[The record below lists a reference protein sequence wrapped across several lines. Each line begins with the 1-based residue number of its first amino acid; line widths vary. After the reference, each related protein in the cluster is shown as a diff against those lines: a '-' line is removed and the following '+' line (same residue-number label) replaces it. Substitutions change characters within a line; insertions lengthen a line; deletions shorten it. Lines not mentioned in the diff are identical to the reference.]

1 MNLKF
6 VVVGLL
12 AIAVS
17 SLSVWAEEDGTKDN
31 PYLIG
36 TEADLA
42 KVTAHGMGA
51 AGKGVYFELT
61 ADIALAAKWPGF
73 GTYAKTDPTD
83 YFSGIFDG
91 KGHKISNVVFSN
103 ASANNYR
110 GFFNQIVG
118 GTVRNL
124 TVATTGFG
132 TVDLPTGEYGCAAIA
147 GAAYDATLECCAAEG
162 TISGTHNVGGIVV
175 RIRDAS
181 LVACTNRATV
191 TGSYTKVAGVCVLD
205 EGSATGLIEGCVN
218 EGTVTAAGSAKAG
231 QDGVA
236 GVIAY
241 VHDAALTIKDCENK
255 GTVAKG
261 ATSSATA
268 KIGQIVGYIYT
279 NSGVP
284 TFEGTIKGTTA
295 VRMVGDV
302 NGKAIG
308 RHLATVSGSV
318 ATFVPDADIAS
329 GTSYKA
335 LATGTVT
342 LADFCGGI
350 RIDSSLAAVTVATS
364 VANAKLVKVGD
375 RYSVMSDGVIDITK
389 AVREAGKGTTTLD
402 VGDACG
408 KCYTGYNIDNAF
420 SNSNAKADRIMLTKK
435 YNRINWMVADDYAAG
450 QPIVVTKYTMKRTF
464 PPDTGSPYDVNRAP
478 TEFYLQGTLDQGTP
492 DKSRWIT
499 LNHQR
504 GLVWSKDELVKT
516 FEIDPVV
523 CGAYR
528 RYRLVTAETNAAK
541 DDVVPCSFMY
551 VNLFG
556 TIGDYEPL
564 SRAAKRVD
572 HIRLGSGRTAL
583 TDFVPTLDSKVELD
597 YACGSN
603 VAGNQCIFAANYSSG
618 CQNHFRLFIID
629 GKWVWF
635 YGSGRVDSTVS
646 AYPYGRYKIVIDGPV
661 VTVNGVEVIGAGG
674 KTKLTGSADLQMLL
688 FASFGSPSEGLKK
701 RNNTVAEDGRLYSCK
716 VTDPNGQ
723 VTFNLEPVQTRDGVG
738 ALRDTVSGRLYVADQ
753 IANRLV
759 KNFLFHDK
767 ELDVTDSVRTTAG
780 CTPTITMVEGTSH
793 DTYSVTNL
801 FTRKEN
807 GEGRALFLN
816 EANVIQYVIPET
828 YKPGDPIVLSRF
840 ALLPCVGNS
849 GYNQQEVDPF
859 RAPSL
864 FKLEGSADGETWVT
878 LYSTDGTGWGPG
890 RFCEGELAETAG
902 GYKGHLGVMVNIPEE
917 NRGDYRRYRFS
928 TFKSSYTGEWKMGLQ
943 ELRFYG
949 YVGGL
954 EPRHEPLEYVESP
967 SSGNMYF
974 KTGVVPKACDLTVEI
989 EGEFMNTNHTGC
1001 LFCSRESSSKF
1012 TNSWTLFLL
1021 NGGFRFD
1028 CGEQGTVTAFKPEAN
1043 RNYKIVAKKNKLYVD
1058 DNLVATTGDGNFVP
1072 YSELSLFMSHNNLAG
1087 WGNKAMFRLRHC
1099 RILDGTGAVLRD
1111 YFPAKQTNNGKIAL
1125 FDRVTGWMRDILK
1138 ADNELAAPVE
1148 GPLTDIDFWQRD
1160 REVSLVTELE
1170 EECLPRTPLTFA
1182 FSGNQRFGAK
1192 LYAAF
1197 DNAYRGTDTNAW
1209 AKVVELGDVKTGVD
1223 TLTTETKL
1231 ANPEHYSHV
1240 KFFVCDTMERG
1251 VSQTRTYKTP
1261 VSGTMILIR

>member
-1 MNLKF
+1 MNSKF
-6 VVVGLL
+6 AVVGLL

-31 PYLIG
+31 PYRIG
-36 TEADLA
+36 AEADLA

-51 AGKGVYFELT
+51 AGKGVCFELT
-61 ADIALAAKWPGF
+61 ADIALTAKWPGI

-132 TVDLPTGEYGCAAIA
+132 TADLPSGEYGCAAIA

-175 RIRDAS
+175 RVRDAS

-218 EGTVTAAGSAKAG
+218 EGAITATGSAKAG

-241 VHDAALTIKDCENK
+241 VHDAALTIADCENK

-279 NSGVP
+279 SSGVP
-284 TFEGTIKGTTA
+284 TFVGTIKGTTA

-335 LATGTVT
+335 LAAGTVT

-375 RYSVMSDGVIDITK
+375 RYSVMSDGEIDITK
-389 AVREAGKGTTTLD
+389 AVRDAGKGTTTLD
-402 VGDACG
+402 VGNNCG
-408 KCYTGYNIDNAF
+408 KCYTGYKIDNAF
-420 SNSNAKADRIMLTKK
+420 GSKEAKADRIMLDKQ
-435 YNRINWMVADDYAAG
+435 YSRINWTVADDYAAG
-450 QPIVVTKYTMKRTF
+450 QLIVVTKYIMKRTF
-464 PPDTGSPYDVNRAP
+464 PPDTGEPYDVNRAP
-478 TEFYLQGTLDQGTP
+478 TEFFLQASQGG
-492 DKSRWIT
+492 SCWIT
-499 LNHQR
+499 LDHQVD
-504 GLVWSKDELVKT
+504 LVWGKDELVKT
-516 FEIDPVV
+516 FEIDPAV

-528 RYRLVTAETNAAK
+528 KYRLVPAKSNATK
-541 DDVVPCSFMY
+541 DDVVQCAFMY

-564 SRAAKRVD
+564 SRAAKSVGYLLTGGDR
-572 HIRLGSGRTAL
+572 STL
-583 TDFVPTLDSKVELD
+583 TDVVPTLDSKVELD
-597 YACGSN
+597 YAFDADVSGTHCF
-603 VAGNQCIFAANYSSG
+603 FAPNYSSG
-618 CQNHFRLFIID
+618 FSNHFRLFTID
-629 GKWVWF
+629 GKWVLF
-635 YGSGRVDSTVS
+635 YGQTRYDSTVS
-646 AYPYGRYKIVIDGPV
+646 VMPYGRYKVVVDGNV
-661 VTVNGVEVIGAGG
+661 VTVNGVKVVEAPE
-674 KTKLTGSADLQMLL
+674 KLTDSADHQMVL
-688 FASFGSPSEGLKK
+688 FSSFGNPSEGLTK
-701 RNNTVAEDGRLYSCK
+701 RNNVMAKGKFYSLK
-716 VTDPNGQ
+716 VTDPSGQ
-723 VTFNLEPVQTRDGVG
+723 VTCDLEPVQTPAGVG
-738 ALRDTVSGRLYVADQ
+738 GVRDKVSGRLFVADQ
-753 IANRLV
+753 TEYRLV
-759 KNFLFHDK
+759 KHFMLHDQ
-767 ELDVTDSVRTTAG
+767 EWDVTDNVRSTSG
-780 CTPTITMVEGTSH
+780 VTPTVTLVKGKCHTSYPVE
-793 DTYSVTNL
+793 NL
-801 FTRKEN
+801 FKRSEKN
-807 GEGRALFLN
+807 DGRALFYD
-816 EANVIQYVIPET
+816 ETNVIQYDIPDN
-828 YKPGDPIVLSRF
+828 YNPGYPIVLSRF
-840 ALLPCVGNS
+840 ALLPCVRESDFNLED
-849 GYNQQEVDPF
+849 YDAQ
-859 RAPSL
+859 RAPSQ
-864 FKLEGSADGETWVT
+864 FKLEASADGETWVE
-878 LYSTDGTGWGPG
+878 LYAADSTGFGPG
-890 RFCEGELAETAG
+890 RFCEGESVSTVDKAK
-902 GYKGHLGVMVNIPEE
+902 GYRGVIIGIPEE
-917 NRGDYRRYRFS
+917 KRGDYRHYRFS
-928 TFKSSYTGEWKMGLQ
+928 TYKTSFTGDWKMGLQ
-943 ELRFYG
+943 EIRFYG
-949 YVGGL
+949 FVGGF
-954 EPRHEPLEYVESP
+954 EPRHEPIEYVQSAA
-967 SSGNMYF
+967 SGNMYF

-989 EGEFMNTNHTGC
+989 EGEFMNVNHTGC
-1001 LFCSRESSSKF
+1001 LFCSRKSSDDASA
-1012 TNSWTLFLL
+1012 SWTLFLL

-1028 CGEQGTVTAFKPEAN
+1028 CGKQGTVTDFKPQAN
-1043 RNYKIVAKKNKLYVD
+1043 KNYKIVAQKNKLYVD
-1058 DNLVATTGDGNFVP
+1058 GNLVATTGEANFKP
-1072 YSELSLFMSHNNLAG
+1072 YSELSLFMSHNNLTG

-1111 YFPAKQTNNGKIAL
+1111 YYPAKQTNNGKIAL
-1125 FDRVTGWMRDILK
+1125 FDRVTGWMRDIQETQPT
-1138 ADNELAAPVE
+1138 A
-1148 GPLTDIDFWQRD
+1148 GPLDDIDFWQRD

-1223 TLTTETKL
+1223 TLTTEKKL
-1231 ANPEHYSHV
+1231 ANPEHYSCV